1 MSYMAMS
8 PDTVKRSV
16 ARPFTEEGTE
26 LTKAAVIETNRLYAV
41 GNFWGDDRAGRL
53 FYDGDSGSPGYRHM
67 TEGVM
72 GEAYALAGLCARIG
86 DRLFAMGTNVEA
98 AEWEAIARVPRM
110 PW

>member
-1 MSYMAMS
+1 MPYMAMS
-8 PDTVKRSV
+8 PDTVKWSV
-16 ARPFTEEGTE
+16 ARPFTTEGTE
-26 LTKAAVIETNRLYAV
+26 LTESVVIETNRLYSV

-72 GEAYALAGLCARIG
+72 GEAHALAGLCVRIG

-98 AEWEAIARVPRM
+98 AEWEAIAQVPRM